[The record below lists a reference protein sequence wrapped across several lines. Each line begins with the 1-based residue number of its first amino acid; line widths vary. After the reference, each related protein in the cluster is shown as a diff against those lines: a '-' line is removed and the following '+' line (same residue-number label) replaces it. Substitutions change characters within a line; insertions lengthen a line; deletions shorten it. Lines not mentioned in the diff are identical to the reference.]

1 MVYDL
6 DKTLDRHGTNSG
18 KWEFMPVQNKNA
30 GTSTLPFWVADM
42 DFPCPQ
48 GVIDALHARVD
59 RKIFGYSGNFTGEF
73 FRSVCGWMWHR
84 FGWYVNSNDVFFSN
98 GVVPAINYLVKLMT
112 HEGDQVLVQPP
123 VYRPFYGKILC
134 NHRKAVE
141 NPLVLKDG
149 CYEIDF
155 EDFEKKTADPK
166 TTLFILCSPH
176 NPAGRVWTEAELRRM
191 GEICFRNGVRIVADE
206 IHHDIVAPDCHHI
219 PMETLFPDHKNE
231 IITCTSV
238 SKTFNLAGMAYSNI
252 IIHDPHLKALWADY
266 VQGSLGLMY
275 PNPLAITAV
284 QAAYTTGEDWLNQ
297 VNAYI
302 HENLLFLKS
311 YLAEHLPRAKMM
323 MPQGT
328 YFGWVD
334 IGAYLVGAAREDIDS
349 YLVKTA
355 DVLIEG
361 GGVFGPGGSDYI
373 RINTACPRPL
383 LEEGIR
389 RICQALDRVLPGSE
403 LEDLTIQTPWQTK
416 ALSAAVDRPTFL
428 VFLRYYGCTVCQ
440 LDLRNLKQQYDKL
453 TAAGAK
459 AMVVLQSDPAGLRE
473 QIGPESFPYEIIC
486 DPDQELYKRYQI
498 APALSMENMVNLKV
512 LQKIG
517 AATQAGFTHGKYEG
531 NELQLPAVLLVE
543 PGLKVQNVHYA
554 ANLSD
559 MPDVD
564 QMLTWLGRKE

>member
-1 MVYDL
+1 IAISACSAPGD
-6 DKTLDRHGTNSG
+6 
-18 KWEFMPVQNKNA
+18 
-30 GTSTLPFWVADM
+30 
-42 DFPCPQ
+42 
-48 GVIDALHARVD
+48 GVMI
-59 RKIFGYSGNFTGEF
+59 
-73 FRSVCGWMWHR
+73 
-84 FGWYVNSNDVFFSN
+84 
-98 GVVPAINYLVKLMT
+98 
-112 HEGDQVLVQPP
+112 QPP
-123 VYRPFYGKILC
+123 VYDPFSTIVERTGRKVVSNTLLC
-134 NHRKAVE
+134 VDGRYEMNF
-141 NPLVLKDG
+141 PLL
-149 CYEIDF
+149 EQQA
-155 EDFEKKTADPK
+155 ADPANK
-166 TTLFILCSPH
+166 VMILCSPH
-176 NPAGRVWTEAELRRM
+176 NPVGRVWTEAELRRM

-311 YLAEHLPRAKMM
+311 YLQEHLPRAKMM

-403 LEDLTIQTPWQTK
+403 LEALSIQTPWQTQ

-428 VFLRYYGCTVCQ
+428 GCLRSYGCTVCQ

-473 QIGPESFPYEIIC
+473 QIG
-486 DPDQELYKRYQI
+486 
-498 APALSMENMVNLKV
+498 
-512 LQKIG
+512 
-517 AATQAGFTHGKYEG
+517 
-531 NELQLPAVLLVE
+531 
-543 PGLKVQNVHYA
+543 
-554 ANLSD
+554 
-559 MPDVD
+559 
-564 QMLTWLGRKE
+564 